1 MNLKSFFLN
10 NLFPIL
16 LIAITLVL
24 TVVNWK
30 PDTWLSGWDT
40 LHPEFNFK
48 LNLQRT
54 FNGVWQEHQGL
65 GATASQSHPVE
76 FIRTI
81 ILMFFSLFLPLSF
94 LRYAYFFICLI
105 LGPLGVY
112 YFLNVIIFK
121 RQKAK
126 EPFSFLGALF
136 YLLNLGTLQHF
147 YVPLEM
153 FAAHF
158 ASLGW
163 LFLFLT
169 QFLEE
174 KKKKH
179 LILFAIATLLASPMA
194 HTATLFYAYFFILI
208 IYLLAYLIQ
217 NHNKKTFKRIA
228 SILIMTLAVNSFWML
243 PNLYFIFNHG
253 NEVIASK
260 IHQLFTNEAIMQG
273 REFAN
278 LKDLPILKN
287 FLFNW
292 GELANRGRF
301 AYLLDEWQKHLQN
314 PLVLSIGYLT
324 FAIIVFGFIF
334 SLIKK
339 NKQGF
344 LFAPI
349 FIISSFFILLLSPSL
364 EKIYF
369 FLTEKN
375 SLFQE
380 ALRFPFTKFSILL
393 MFNFAVF
400 FSLGLEYLHQLSRK
414 QIKKLVLLKKG
425 LFVLITLFLIIF
437 MWPAFKGNLISPSM
451 KVKIPNEYFQLFE
464 WFDKQEN
471 GRIAK
476 LPLHTFWGWAYYDWG
491 YQGAGFMWF
500 GLKQPLLDREFDR
513 WSSYNEEAYRELSYA
528 LYSENLVLFEQLL
541 DKYQIKWLLVDENVI
556 APGNEQK
563 VLFFDETENLLKD
576 SQKIKLTKT
585 FGEKIKIY
593 EVDLTS
599 TEKID
604 SFISLVSTEK
614 VGTELSEEIIKQIP
628 KKINPFSFYTTKP
641 NKKIDL
647 NVNNLEIFPE
657 LCSPKD
663 ANQIFGL
670 AKEANGFKV
679 LAKNGIT
686 CVKLPL
692 EKIILGNLS
701 KNSLIEVNFESQI
714 NTDEKPHIC
723 LFNQT
728 INRCVGQPFSDPYFL
743 ITDNIKNYQLQF
755 SLDAIGESKQKEII
769 YENISLNIYDPSII
783 INNNF
788 FGFNEGAYFN
798 IIDFNRKPESCSQ
811 PQAKQ
816 IEGKLIKDKNQS
828 YIQYLSQGGS
838 ICDHFSYPT
847 LEHNLVYAIIV
858 ESKNIKGLPI
868 RLCLTNYKTKRCDLY
883 IELSNKNYFEKQ
895 VFLVP
900 PMGGGSGYDI
910 NLNNHSVGNYYS
922 INQLKSITILP
933 MIDYQWLEIKEN
945 KKQEGKFI
953 TLNQSFEKNWRAF
966 TWEKPLKI
974 KSLGKPFIV
983 NNWQNGWH
991 SNENNGIHFFFL
1003 PQALE
1008 YLGFFIIFILIVLL
1022 FIF

>member
-1 MNLKSFFLN
+1 MKLKSFFLN

-16 LIAITLVL
+16 LIVITLVL
-24 TVVNWK
+24 VVVNWK

-81 ILMFFSLFLPLSF
+81 VLMFFSLFLPLSF

-112 YFLNVIIFK
+112 YFLNTIVFK
-121 RQKAK
+121 RQKTK
-126 EPFSFLGALF
+126 EPFSFMGALF

-153 FAAHF
+153 FATHF

-163 LFLFLT
+163 LLLFVT

-174 KKKKH
+174 KKKKY
-179 LILFAIATLLASPMA
+179 LILFAIVTLLASPMA
-194 HTATLFYAYFFILI
+194 HTATLFYAYFFILS
-208 IYLLAYLIQ
+208 IYSLTYFIQ
-217 NHNKKTFKRIA
+217 NRNKKVFKKIV
-228 SILIMTLAVNSFWML
+228 ILLTTTLAVNSFWML
-243 PNLYFIFNHG
+243 PNFYFIFNHS

-339 NKQGF
+339 NKWGF

-349 FIISSFFILLLSPSL
+349 FLISSFFILLLNPSF
-364 EKIYF
+364 EKIYL
-369 FLTEKN
+369 FLTEKS

-393 MFNFAVF
+393 MFSFAVF
-400 FSLGLEYLHQLSRK
+400 FSLGLSYLYQLGRE
-414 QIKKLVLLKKG
+414 QIKKLVFLKKG
-425 LFVLITLFLIIF
+425 LFILITSFLIIF

-471 GRIAK
+471 ERIAK

-491 YQGAGFMWF
+491 YQGAGFIWF

-513 WSSYNEEAYRELSYA
+513 WSSYNEESYRELSYA

-563 VLFFDETENLLKD
+563 VLFFNETKNLLRD

-599 TEKID
+599 IEKID
-604 SFISLVSTEK
+604 SFVNLVSTEK
-614 VGTELSEEIIKQIP
+614 VGTELSEEIIKQVP
-628 KKINPFSFYTTKP
+628 RKINPFSLYNPKP
-641 NKKIDL
+641 NRKINLDTDR
-647 NVNNLEIFPE
+647 LEIFPE

-663 ANQIFGL
+663 ANQVFGL
-670 AKEANGFKV
+670 SQEKNGFKI

-692 EKIILGNLS
+692 EKIILENLS
-701 KNSLIEVNFESQI
+701 KNSLIEVNFESQT
-714 NTDEKPHIC
+714 NTNEEPHIC
-723 LFNQT
+723 LFDQA
-728 INRCVGQPFSDPYFL
+728 INRCAGQAFPDSYFL

-755 SLDAIGESKQKEII
+755 NLDAVGKNEQKEII
-769 YENISLNIYDPSII
+769 YKNISLNIYNPSIVV
-783 INNNF
+783 NDNF
-788 FGFNEGAYFN
+788 SGFNEEAYFN
-798 IIDFNRKPESCSQ
+798 ITDFNRKPESCSQ

-847 LEHNLVYAIIV
+847 LEHNLGYAIVV
-858 ESKNIKGLPI
+858 ESKNIEGLPI
-868 RLCLTNYKTKRCDLY
+868 KLCLTNYGTKRCDLY
-883 IELSNKNYFEKQ
+883 VELSNKDHFEKQ

-900 PMGGGSGYDI
+900 PMDDSLGYDI
-910 NLNNHSVGNYYS
+910 NLNNHSVGNSYS
-922 INQLKSITILP
+922 INQLKSIAIFP
-933 MIDYQWLEIKEN
+933 IDYQWLEIKEN
-945 KKQEGKFI
+945 KKQEGSLI
-953 TLNQSFEKNWRAF
+953 TLDQSYEKNWQAF
-966 TWEKPLKI
+966 TWEKPLSF
-974 KSLGKPFIV
+974 KSLGEPIII
-983 NNWQNGWH
+983 NNWQNGWYTQEE
-991 SNENNGIHFFFL
+991 ENLHFFFL

-1008 YLGFFIIFILIVLL
+1008 YLGFILIFILIVLII
-1022 FIF
+1022 IF